1 MKNST
6 RIGVT
11 LVLVLTCVVSFALP
25 VEAREP
31 RPQERGAGSYQA
43 DHGRKNSVSKGT
55 DQQERRAIGSYQAD
69 RDKQYAAPSRETRPQ
84 DKHYAR
90 PHHAPSRH
98 VPVVVRN
105 QRYFYLDGL
114 FFRQGLYGYISVQ
127 APFGAIVLSLPI
139 GYSSVVVGGTRYYVY
154 GGVYYRHVPTG
165 YEVVK
170 KPYLGDRYCT
180 PEITCEIADQV
191 VVTPAA
197 LNVRQG
203 PGKTHP
209 VIYQV
214 YRHDIL
220 KIIGSATGW
229 FYVSLPSG
237 VCGWVMAE
245 FVSPL
250 VPSARG

>member
-11 LVLVLTCVVSFALP
+11 LVFVLTCIVSFALP

-43 DHGRKNSVSKGT
+43 DHTRKNTASQET
-55 DQQERRAIGSYQAD
+55 RHQERAVGSYQAD

-84 DKHYAR
+84 DKHYVR

-114 FFRQGLYGYISVQ
+114 FYRQGLYGYISVQ
-127 APFGAIVLSLPI
+127 APFGAVILSLPI

-154 GGVYYRHVPTG
+154 GGIYYRHVPTG

-170 KPYLGDRYCT
+170 RPYLGDRYCT
-180 PEITCEIADQV
+180 PEIACEIADQV
-191 VVTPAA
+191 VVTTAA

-220 KIIGSATGW
+220 KIIGRATGW